1 MEYDPR
7 SLQYDASSSYMSPN
21 TLNDEQACVVYFIL
35 CWNIPYK
42 SVRDNFTLSST
53 LFSNF
58 KTPILNRN
66 QIMYHCHMFMRRS
79 IQTSTIGM
87 ISYLAY
93 ESYLIRIYF
102 IILHYTILYYTEL
115 YYTILNY
122 TTPYYTILC
131 CTALYYY
138 TTLCCT
144 ILYYTILY

>member
-66 QIMYHCHMFMRRS
+66 QIMYHRHMFMRWS
-79 IQTSTIGM
+79 IQTSTISM

-102 IILHYTILYYTEL
+102 IILHC
-115 YYTILNY
+115 TILNY
-122 TTPYYTILC
+122 TM
-131 CTALYYY
+131 LY
-138 TTLCCT
+138 CT
-144 ILYYTILY
+144 ILYYTILYYTILYCIILSYTIL